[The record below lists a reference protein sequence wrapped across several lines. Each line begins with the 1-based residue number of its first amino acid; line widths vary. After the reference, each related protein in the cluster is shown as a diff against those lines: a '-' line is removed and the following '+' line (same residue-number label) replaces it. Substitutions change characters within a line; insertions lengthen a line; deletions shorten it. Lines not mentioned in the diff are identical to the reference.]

1 MNEQVSLSYSRQPNG
16 NASIS
21 FSIIPAK
28 ADGSLNTDAMICSNI
43 FEPADGSPEAA
54 FISAVNEVASVYRNV
69 KGI

>member
-1 MNEQVSLSYSRQPNG
+1 
-16 NASIS
+16 
-21 FSIIPAK
+21 
-28 ADGSLNTDAMICSNI
+28 MICSNI